1 MRVASYFPPFP
12 RQLAVLAL
20 ASALGFPAWAQ
31 QSQQQPNRDSQA
43 TAAEMQPSP
52 NSTSATKPAPEGFWG
67 KVNPFARKKWVKKQ
81 TDPINDRLGEL
92 DEVNARN
99 SRDIKDVDSRS
110 QAGIKRAQST
120 ADQANQTATAAGNQ
134 AQNANGIAQ
143 GASTH
148 VGQLST
154 TVNGIDQYR
163 QISDLDITF
172 KRGSTM
178 LSDDARKQLDD
189 LAAGLNGQKG
199 YVLDIVAQSPS
210 TGGAGVQVSQRLADA
225 VKRYLVT
232 EHQIPVYRMHSVALG
247 NAQENP
253 SGGEAQTAEKI
264 HTSNVHVRLMQ
275 NSLAAQAGAA
285 PQGATTASAGAERP

>member
-1 MRVASYFPPFP
+1 MRASSYFPPLP
-12 RQLAVLAL
+12 RQLAVLVL

-31 QSQQQPNRDSQA
+31 QSQQQPSQA
-43 TAAEMQPSP
+43 SQTSATQTQPSP
-52 NSTSATKPAPEGFWG
+52 NTTSANKPAPEGFWG
-67 KVNPFARKKWVKKQ
+67 RVNPMARKKWVKKQ
-81 TDPINDRLGEL
+81 TDPINDRLSEL

-99 SRDIKDVDSRS
+99 ATDIKDVDARS

-120 ADQANQTATAAGNQ
+120 ADQANETATAAGNQ

-148 VGQLST
+148 VGQLNT

-172 KRGSTM
+172 KRGTTM

-210 TGGAGVQVSQRLADA
+210 AGGAGVQSSQRLADA

-232 EHQIPVYRMHSVALG
+232 EHQIPVYRMHSIALG

-253 SGGEAQTAEKI
+253 SGGEAQTADKI
-264 HTSNVHVRLMQ
+264 RTSNVHIRLMQ

-285 PQGATTASAGAERP
+285 PQGATASAGAERP